1 MINKKLEKKIIAKL
15 VETYH
20 PRMIYLFGSYAWGRP
35 DETSDIDILVIIDK
49 SEEKFWKR
57 TIAGIRALQGMK
69 IAKDILVYTQAE
81 FEEMAQNHSSLFF
94 RIKSA
99 GRILYEAA

>member
-20 PRMIYLFGSYAWGRP
+20 PRAIYLFGSHAWGRP
-35 DETSDIDILVIIDK
+35 DKTSDIDILIIINK

-69 IAKDILVYTQAE
+69 IAKDILVYTQTE

-94 RIKSA
+94 RIKSE

>member
-1 MINKKLEKKIIAKL
+1 MITKKLEKEIIAKL

-20 PRMIYLFGSYAWGRP
+20 PQAIYLFGSHVWGQP
-35 DETSDIDILVIIDK
+35 DESSDIDILIIVDK

-81 FEEMAQNHSSLFF
+81 FEEMALNHSSLFF